1 MTGKDESEKDN
12 DNKSALDILK
22 ESNKGVVK
30 CRICK
35 EDHWTTMCPYK
46 DTLGPLQESL
56 TKTTGDNADDKS
68 AGPAP
73 SAVDRVQPGGGVS
86 TAGKYV
92 PPSKRDGAKTGDAM
106 PDRRRS
112 KLDKFWMLFL
122 QNILN
127 PS

>member
-1 MTGKDESEKDN
+1 
-12 DNKSALDILK
+12 
-22 ESNKGVVK
+22 
-30 CRICK
+30 
-35 EDHWTTMCPYK
+35 MCPYK

-112 KLDKFWMLFL
+112 KLDKFTLSLCIAKQRISLAMSLPLF
-122 QNILN
+122 
-127 PS
+127 